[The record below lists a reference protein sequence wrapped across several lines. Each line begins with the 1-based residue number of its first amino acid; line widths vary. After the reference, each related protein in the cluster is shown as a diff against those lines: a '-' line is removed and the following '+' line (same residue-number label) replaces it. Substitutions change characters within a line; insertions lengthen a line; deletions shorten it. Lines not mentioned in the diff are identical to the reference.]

1 MKMDRLGS
9 TATRPVAAP
18 SLKTMWCIKDH
29 YHGTWTNDI
38 FKLLILAGNPSM
50 TKNYVFKMLMLATR
64 WSEATAVVRCST
76 TVDSRMNPRTTLFTG
91 IPFEPS
97 ILWHII
103 NCSNLIH
110 EQWYHCH
117 ESKNNIVHRQPLTN
131 FPYWNNKLK
140 VSNMNNNERHHH
152 QEWSKFFR
160 SHLGRLRNPFTS
172 IAAIQ
177 VKAPNWVSNPEIRRD
192 PSLIK
197 LCSHPATT
205 TTFMCLTLWR
215 GWKCSSLFID
225 TLPMKLVRPSSLY
238 SISFT
243 DSCTKTCFLIC
254 LKINLLCSTDRVLQ
268 QLVLEPGGWSRGVWD
283 FPRTKAGWV
292 DCVIVLLWHGSDCYC
307 EPHTRLLLW
316 HGSLMVVTDQAHGT
330 GWAGLSRL
338 LLFNNIVVV
347 ILSAELIVIVAW

>member
-1 MKMDRLGS
+1 MIPLPWIKEQHC
-9 TATRPVAAP
+9 TQATIDKLSLLEQQIKSFKHEQQWKTSSSGMEQILSITSGQAA
-18 SLKTMWCIKDH
+18 K
-29 YHGTWTNDI
+29 
-38 FKLLILAGNPSM
+38 
-50 TKNYVFKMLMLATR
+50 
-64 WSEATAVVRCST
+64 
-76 TVDSRMNPRTTLFTG
+76 
-91 IPFEPS
+91 S
-97 ILWHII
+97 IHQH
-103 NCSNLIH
+103 CSNTGKSPQLG
-110 EQWYHCH
+110 
-117 ESKNNIVHRQPLTN
+117 
-131 FPYWNNKLK
+131 
-140 VSNMNNNERHHH
+140 VS
-152 QEWSKFFR
+152 S
-160 SHLGRLRNPFTS
+160 
-172 IAAIQ
+172 
-177 VKAPNWVSNPEIRRD
+177 RD
-192 PSLIK
+192 PSPIK
-197 LCSHPATT
+197 LCSHPETT